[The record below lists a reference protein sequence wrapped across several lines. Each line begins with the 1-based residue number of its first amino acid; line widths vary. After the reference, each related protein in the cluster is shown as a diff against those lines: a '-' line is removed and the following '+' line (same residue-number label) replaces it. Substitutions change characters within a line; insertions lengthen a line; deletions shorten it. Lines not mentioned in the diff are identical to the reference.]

1 MKETHI
7 KRAPGKNKN
16 RPGSTIIKI
25 DQKVPDAFIAFNN
38 RAQAGERL
46 AQFLDAKP
54 GPNSLVLALPRGGVP
69 VGEPLA
75 QALASPLEI
84 VSVRKLPIPFSPEAG
99 FGAVALDG
107 SVVLND
113 DLVRRAGL
121 SRRQIDSIVQQV
133 LEEVRRRAQEYL
145 GDYRS
150 PKVQGKCVYVVDDG
164 LASGYSMIAAA
175 KMVRQREPR
184 RLILCVPVSPA
195 HSLRLVEPYFD
206 EIYCLISQTHLTFA
220 VASFYADF
228 HDLSDQEVRQTLERS
243 RKWTT

>member
-1 MKETHI
+1 M
-7 KRAPGKNKN
+7 
-16 RPGSTIIKI
+16 
-25 DQKVPDAFIAFNN
+25 AFTD
-38 RAQAGERL
+38 RAQAGGRL
-46 AQFLDAKP
+46 AAFLGAKP
-54 GPNSLVLALPRGGVP
+54 RPNSIVLALPRGGAP

-75 QALASPLEI
+75 RALRAPLNP
-84 VSVRKLPIPFSPEAG
+84 VMVRKLPIPYSPEAG

-145 GDYRS
+145 GDYR
-150 PKVQGKCVYVVDDG
+150 PPEAQGKCVYLVDDG

-175 KMVRQREPR
+175 RMVRQQKPR
-184 RLILCVPVSPA
+184 RLILSVPVSPA
-195 HSLRLVEPYFD
+195 HSLPLVEPYFD
-206 EIYCLISQTHLTFA
+206 EIYCLFCQTHLPFA

-228 HDLSDQEVRQTLERS
+228 HDLTDQEVRQTLERS
-243 RKWTT
+243 RKWIAEISDAPG